1 MNSLD
6 LALSSLSNG
15 KFIVLYDGDER
26 EGEAD
31 LIIGGKFATSSII
44 EKIRKDA
51 GGLIC
56 LALSKESASI
66 LGLPFY
72 FEILENNSDLR
83 NLSCKKT
90 AYGDKPAFSISIN
103 HKKVFTGIPDN
114 DRALTISRFDQIL
127 SSSNSKSL
135 FFDEFYSPGHV
146 FLLISSGIE
155 NRKGH
160 TEFSIELAKKAGLNS
175 MVLCEML
182 GFGKSLSKEEAKEY
196 AKKNG
201 FVFLEGKDLL

>member
-182 GFGKSLSKEEAKEY
+182 GSGKSLSKEEAKEY

>member
-56 LALSKESASI
+56 LALSKESASV

-103 HKKVFTGIPDN
+103 HKKVFTGIPDT

-146 FLLISSGIE
+146 SLLISSGIE

-182 GFGKSLSKEEAKEY
+182 GSGKSLSKEEAKEY
-196 AKKNG
+196 AKKNS